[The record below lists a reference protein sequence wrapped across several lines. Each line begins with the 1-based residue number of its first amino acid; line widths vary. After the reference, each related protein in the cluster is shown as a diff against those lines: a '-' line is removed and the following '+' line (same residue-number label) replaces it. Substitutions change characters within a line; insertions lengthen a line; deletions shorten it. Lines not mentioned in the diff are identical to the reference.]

1 MTINRNNYEDFF
13 LLYVDNELSA
23 TEKNVVEIFL
33 QNNPDLQEEMTMLQQ
48 SIIKPGREIFE
59 NKQSLRREEV
69 IITWADEQLLLLLDS
84 EAKDENKIAIEK
96 LITDNASVK
105 AAWDIFQQTKLASD
119 EVIIFTDKQSLY
131 RKENTRVITMPL
143 RKMAVAA
150 AFIGFVLLAGIT
162 YFKSNSKINSTET
175 AANKSAKKIMI
186 IKNDN
191 PTVSTE
197 SISTAVKGP
206 LVANTQIQKK
216 IKQTERSNTTVPGNI
231 DAAQTNKNES
241 NTVASVKSQKNKPSN
256 NLPKPYFENLNSPE
270 RNTKD
275 LAIVSPEP
283 MYHKTLPAAINFDKI
298 KNEELINKDN
308 AVSSTVAAA
317 FREERTEEKNQLL
330 FDEAENKK
338 GRTRMGGFLKKMKRV
353 FERKTNTGSN
363 DNNIRVA
370 NMSFAVQ

>member
-308 AVSSTVAAA
+308 AVTSTVAAA